1 MAIQKHYA
9 HAANTAKSSASM
21 IYNLMSTQPIN
32 VAALVAE
39 REQIQQWLKTA
50 QAREMEIRTT
60 LCSHFFSNPKEGTQ
74 RTEEAGY
81 VFKLVQ
87 PITRK
92 LDEAALDTI
101 MPQMPEQFRQLGV
114 LIKYSAGLVKAG
126 YDALTEQDRKVFDQA
141 LTISAGAP
149 QLTIEKAEAVNPSQA
164 GATPDWPA
172 KVATPIMDAYHT
184 AKYHTVEYKSSEDAA
199 MEAHEQLRKQSA
211 AKKASKPATK
221 PTKKKGTK

>member
-1 MAIQKHYA
+1 
-9 HAANTAKSSASM
+9 
-21 IYNLMSTQPIN
+21 MSTQPIN

-74 RTEEAGY
+74 RIEEAGY

-87 PITRK
+87 PVSRK

-141 LTISAGAP
+141 LTISLGAP
-149 QLTIEKAEAVNPSQA
+149 QLTIEKAEAVDPAKA

-172 KVATPIMDAYHT
+172 TPIMDAYHKAKT
-184 AKYHTVEYKSSEDAA
+184 AATPPTK
-199 MEAHEQLRKQSA
+199 A